1 MLDEQ
6 AKSIMKSAL
15 LSTSKSMKVE
25 LKDLRIKMI
34 LTEDMQGTICFAMN
48 KTTVISEL
56 SWSNILGLKAIAF
69 KRSIVSGIS
78 SRLHELAEQNG
89 INKSEINARVYALE
103 PSGTAGLYL
112 YDGTKALKQLDIN
125 DLI

>member
-15 LSTSKSMKVE
+15 LSVSKDTKVD
-25 LKDLRIKMI
+25 LKDLRIKMK
-34 LTEDMQGTICFAMN
+34 LTDDLGSTECFSMN
-48 KTTVISEL
+48 KTSIISEL
-56 SWSNILGLKAIAF
+56 SWSKILGIKAIAF
-69 KRSIVSGIS
+69 KRSIVTGIS

-89 INKSEINARVYALE
+89 ISKHDVNARLYALD
-103 PSGTAGLYL
+103 PNGVAGLYL
-112 YDGTKALKQLDIN
+112 YDGTKPLKQIDIN

>member
-15 LSTSKSMKVE
+15 LSTSKGKKIE

-34 LTEDMQGTICFAMN
+34 LTDDLGDTKCYALN
-48 KTTVISEL
+48 KTEVVEEL
-56 SWSNILGLKAIAF
+56 SWSNVLGLKAIAF
-69 KRSIVSGIS
+69 KRSIVTGIS

-89 INKSEINARVYALE
+89 ISKREINARIYAKD
-103 PSGTAGLYL
+103 PNGTAGLYL
-112 YDGTKALKQLDIN
+112 YDGAKPLKQLDIN

>member
-25 LKDLRIKMI
+25 LKDLRIKMK
-34 LTEDMQGTICFAMN
+34 LTDDLSGAECFAMN
-48 KTTVISEL
+48 KTTLLTEV
-56 SWSNILGLKAIAF
+56 SWTNILGLKAIAF
-69 KRSIVSGIS
+69 KRSIVAGIT
-78 SRLHELAEQNG
+78 SRLHEIAEQNG
-89 INKSEINARVYALE
+89 IEKTEISARVYALD

-112 YDGTKALKQLDIN
+112 YSGVKPLKQLDIN

>member
-15 LSTSKSMKVE
+15 LSVSKETKVE
-25 LKDLRIKMI
+25 LKDLRIKMK
-34 LTEDMQGTICFAMN
+34 LTEDLGGTECFSMD
-48 KTTVISEL
+48 KTTILSEV
-56 SWSNILGLKAIAF
+56 SWSKILGIKAIAF
-69 KRSIVSGIS
+69 KRSIVTGIS

-89 INKSEINARVYALE
+89 ISKHDINARVYALD
-103 PSGTAGLYL
+103 PSGVAGLYL
-112 YDGTKALKQLDIN
+112 YDGLKPLKQLDIN